1 MGQRTLPGSPS
12 LVEILTLAQRRA
24 VRGLAARLADDGC
37 TLDQWRVLRAL
48 GDGEGHLMG
57 ELEDTADHLIVI
69 GRGRLVAD
77 MSMAKLLAAASKERV
92 EVVTAQRTEAL
103 QIAQPTLTRVVESMV
118 DAAWI
123 YRRPSAEDRRRVAVH
138 LSRQGRVRLSR
149 LDAIVKAHEDAL
161 LASPDWD
168 EVQTRISGL
177 AGKS

>member
-57 ELEDTADHLIVI
+57 ELAD
-69 GRGRLVAD
+69 
-77 MSMAKLLAAASKERV
+77 
-92 EVVTAQRTEAL
+92 AL

>member
-1 MGQRTLPGSPS
+1 MGQRTSPGMPS
-12 LVEILTLAQRRA
+12 LVETLILAQRRA
-24 VRGLAARLADDGC
+24 VQGLAARLADDGC

-57 ELEDTADHLIVI
+57 ELAD
-69 GRGRLVAD
+69 
-77 MSMAKLLAAASKERV
+77 
-92 EVVTAQRTEAL
+92 AL

-123 YRRPSAEDRRRVAVH
+123 YRRPSDEDRRRVAVH

>member
-12 LVEILTLAQRRA
+12 VVEILTLAQRRA

-57 ELEDTADHLIVI
+57 ELAD
-69 GRGRLVAD
+69 
-77 MSMAKLLAAASKERV
+77 
-92 EVVTAQRTEAL
+92 AL

-118 DAAWI
+118 DAAWV

-177 AGKS
+177 AGKL

>member
-57 ELEDTADHLIVI
+57 ELAD
-69 GRGRLVAD
+69 
-77 MSMAKLLAAASKERV
+77 
-92 EVVTAQRTEAL
+92 AL

-118 DAAWI
+118 DTAWI
-123 YRRPSAEDRRRVAVH
+123 YRRPSDEDRRRVAVH

>member
-12 LVEILTLAQRRA
+12 VVEILTLAQRRA

-57 ELEDTADHLIVI
+57 ELAD
-69 GRGRLVAD
+69 
-77 MSMAKLLAAASKERV
+77 
-92 EVVTAQRTEAL
+92 AL

-118 DAAWI
+118 DAAWV

-177 AGKS
+177 AGKF